1 MTQPVSN
8 RATWSYTDPMT
19 GRVRFCA
26 ALLAGLLSNAPAALS
41 AEDGGCRPGGRLAV
55 AGKVASVSQTGTI
68 VLEDGQLVRL
78 SGIAVPA
85 ADGPQAAEARAALS
99 ALLLGRPVTLDHVGK
114 ADRYARLPADVFIGE
129 GDDRIWLQDRLV
141 AEGLARVQSFKHNRA
156 CTLALLAREE
166 AARKA
171 RLGVWASPDF
181 AVRAT
186 DRPELLRPLLD
197 TFQIVEGVVVS
208 TGAAGRTVYLN
219 FGRRWKTDFT
229 GVIATGD
236 LDAFAAAGI
245 FPLKLPRRRVRLRG
259 WLTEHDGPMMEL
271 DHPEQIELIDD
282 GDRYD

>member
-1 MTQPVSN
+1 
-8 RATWSYTDPMT
+8 MT
-19 GRVRFCA
+19 GRLCFRA
-26 ALLAGLLSNAPAALS
+26 ALLAGFLSLAPAALS
-41 AEDGGCRPGGRLAV
+41 AEDGGCRPGGRLAA
-55 AGKVASVSQTGTI
+55 AGSVASLGGGGTL
-68 VLEDGQLVRL
+68 VLDNGQAVRL
-78 SGIAVPA
+78 LGVAVPA
-85 ADGPQAAEARAALS
+85 GDGAEAAGARAALQR
-99 ALLLGRPVTLDHVGK
+99 LVLGRAVALADVGK
-114 ADRYARLPADVFIGE
+114 ADRYARLPADVFIGQ
-129 GDDRIWLQDRLV
+129 GDDRIWLQEELV
-141 AEGLARVQSFKHNRA
+141 AKGLALVQSFKHNRA

-171 RLGVWASPDF
+171 RLGVWGSADF

-208 TGAAGRTVYLN
+208 TGAAGRKVYLN

-259 WLTEHDGPMMEL
+259 WLTEHDGPMMQL

-282 GDRYD
+282 GDSKD

>member
-1 MTQPVSN
+1 
-8 RATWSYTDPMT
+8 MT
-19 GRVRFCA
+19 GRIRFCA
-26 ALLAGLLSNAPAALS
+26 ALLAGFLSNAPAALS
-41 AEDGGCRPGGRLAV
+41 AEAGGCGPPGGRLAE
-55 AGKVASVSQTGTI
+55 AGGVASLGEGGTLI
-68 VLEDGQLVRL
+68 LDDGQAVRL

-85 ADGPQAAEARAALS
+85 GDGAEAAKARAALERLS
-99 ALLLGRPVTLDHVGK
+99 LGRAVALARVGN

-129 GDDRIWLQDRLV
+129 GDDRIWLQERLV

-156 CTLALLAREE
+156 CTLALLARED

-171 RLGVWASPDF
+171 RLGMWASPDF

-186 DRPELLRPLLD
+186 DRPELLHPWLD
-197 TFQIVEGVVVS
+197 SFQIVEGVVLS
-208 TGAAGRTVYLN
+208 TGAAGRKVYLN

-245 FPLKLPRRRVRLRG
+245 FPLKLPRQRVRLRG
-259 WLTEHDGPMMEL
+259 WLTEHDGPMMQL

-282 GDRYD
+282 ADRND

>member
-1 MTQPVSN
+1 
-8 RATWSYTDPMT
+8 MT
-19 GRVRFCA
+19 GRLRFRA
-26 ALLAGLLSNAPAALS
+26 ALLAGLLSLAPAALS
-41 AEDGGCRPGGRLAV
+41 AEEGGCRPPDRLAA
-55 AGKVASVSQTGTI
+55 AGTVASVSEGGTLI
-68 VLEDGQLVRL
+68 VADGQAVRL
-78 SGIAVPA
+78 LGIAMPA
-85 ADGPQAAEARAALS
+85 GDGAEAAKARAALEQL
-99 ALLLGRPVTLDHVGK
+99 ALGRAVALARVGK
-114 ADRYARLPADVFIGE
+114 ADRYARQPADVFVGE
-129 GDDRIWLQDRLV
+129 GAERIWLQERLL

-156 CTLALLAREE
+156 CTLALLARED

-181 AVRAT
+181 AVRPT

-197 TFQIVEGVVVS
+197 SFQIVEGVVLS
-208 TGAAGRTVYLN
+208 TGAAGRKVYLN

-259 WLTEHDGPMMEL
+259 WLTEHDGPMMEI

-282 GDRYD
+282 ADRND